1 MNGTAKPRAA
11 DAAAQQS
18 VPGARVHRRRPVSA
32 NARSPCWSVPRPIEG
47 PADSEFETLEAMVAS
62 LGFRPGRDR
71 LFALGDL
78 VDRGPRSAGALA
90 WMETKRIGLSVRGN
104 HEQMLLDRIE
114 AAEIDID
121 ARMPWMTH
129 PWFARDVER
138 ASSAQWKARTAGCPS
153 RPPWARAP
161 GQSGW
166 SARAHPGVRGRRDG
180 TPRHRALG
188 PLGGA
193 RRGRGLRAHGPRR
206 REPHPSARAG
216 VTFKHGRAGQHD
228 PLGRVHSLGAS
239 RGGLAARPE
248 LAAGPARHHRDEV
261 RRPIGA
267 HHSETAPT
275 ERGCRHM
282 CPARHS
288 VVEQCVHAQPREE
301 GQAAVN
307 TINTL
312 QPPTGGNHEH
322 TANDATPPRV
332 RGGCRFQK

>member
-1 MNGTAKPRAA
+1 MDDPPVVRARRRTRELGAVESKDRGMPFAATVGTRAGAVGLVRASPPGRSRSPRWYATP
-11 DAAAQQS
+11 S
-18 VPGARVHRRRPVSA
+18 GARPARRGSTRA
-32 NARSPCWSVPRPIEG
+32 WSP
-47 PADSEFETLEAMVAS
+47 
-62 LGFRPGRDR
+62 
-71 LFALGDL
+71 
-78 VDRGPRSAGALA
+78 
-90 WMETKRIGLSVRGN
+90 
-104 HEQMLLDRIE
+104 
-114 AAEIDID
+114 
-121 ARMPWMTH
+121 
-129 PWFARDVER
+129 
-138 ASSAQWKARTAGCPS
+138 SSWATAARTASAS
-153 RPPWARAP
+153 RP
-161 GQSGW
+161 
-166 SARAHPGVRGRRDG
+166 
-180 TPRHRALG
+180 
-188 PLGGA
+188 
-193 RRGRGLRAHGPRR
+193 
-206 REPHPSARAG
+206 G
-216 VTFKHGRAGQHD
+216 VTFKHGRARQHD

-282 CPARHS
+282 CPARHR